1 MLKNTV
7 DFKNPK
13 RDMLY
18 LMGLESN
25 LDKILGENLIREL
38 EKARKN

>member
-7 DFKNPK
+7 DFKTPK

-25 LDKILGENLIREL
+25 LDKVLEKNLIKGL
-38 EKARKN
+38 EKGRKN